1 MHSGPI
7 RRDTISTF
15 RTSDS
20 ERARADAGERHGD
33 AGEHNGQLRRLSGA
47 RMRSKWLIV
56 VALPSIAVLATLLM
70 AFMLPPS
77 YTAKASL
84 LVSFGREYVFRP
96 MVGASESILP
106 WRPETI
112 INSELEILNSDDL
125 KRQIVEVT
133 GPEELI
139 ASPSEFMTGSPVR
152 AQEVVKAVETLRSG
166 LSLKGVKDSNVI
178 QVYFRHSDPA
188 VAARVLD
195 LLLAGYLER
204 RAVIYSTQGVAFLA
218 DLVASGERDLEA
230 ATRAQEEFKRGNKLV
245 RYEEERVTL
254 AQREATLLNERDVLQ
269 RNLVEAK
276 GERRVYEPLRGA
288 DSLDLAQ
295 IEARISG
302 TTAAL
307 EEVDTLL
314 KTTRA
319 RLDELEASKPDLD
332 RLAAAVARAQKRLED
347 SQARLAESKL
357 SEALDRSRLSNVK
370 IVEAPR
376 PPDRKDGL
384 TLTTRIGIAVIVGL
398 MAAFGLIILLTR
410 PAEEPTRADLR
421 NARKPTI
428 V

>member
-7 RRDTISTF
+7 RRDTIGTF
-15 RTSDS
+15 RTRYS
-20 ERARADAGERHGD
+20 ERARADAGERHGE
-33 AGEHNGQLRRLSGA
+33 AGEHNGRLRRLSGA
-47 RMRSKWLIV
+47 LMRSKWLIV
-56 VALPSIAVLATLLM
+56 IALPSIAVLATLLM
-70 AFMLPPS
+70 AFVMPPS
-77 YTAKASL
+77 YTAKGSL

-125 KRQIVEVT
+125 KRQIVEAT
-133 GPEELI
+133 GPEVLT
-139 ASPSEFMTGSPVR
+139 ASPSELITGSSAH
-152 AQEVVKAVETLRSG
+152 AQEIVKAVETLRSG

-204 RAVIYSTQGVAFLA
+204 RAEIYSTQGVAFLA
-218 DLVASGERDLEA
+218 DLVASGERELEA
-230 ATRAQEEFKRGNKLV
+230 AIRAQEEFRRVNNLV
-245 RYEEERVTL
+245 RYEEERATL
-254 AQREATLLNERDVLQ
+254 AQRESTLLTERDVLQ

-276 GERRVYEPLRGA
+276 GERKVYEPLRGA
-288 DSLDLAQ
+288 DTLGLPQ

-302 TTAAL
+302 TAAAL
-307 EEVDTLL
+307 EEVGTLL
-314 KTTRA
+314 EATRA
-319 RLDELEASKPDLD
+319 RLDEIEGNKANLD
-332 RLAAAVARAQKRLED
+332 RLAAAVARAQKRLEE

-370 IVEAPR
+370 VVEAPR

-398 MAAFGLIILLTR
+398 LAALGLIMLLSR
-410 PAEEPTRADLR
+410 PAEEPKSLDLR
-421 NARKPTI
+421 SPRKPTI